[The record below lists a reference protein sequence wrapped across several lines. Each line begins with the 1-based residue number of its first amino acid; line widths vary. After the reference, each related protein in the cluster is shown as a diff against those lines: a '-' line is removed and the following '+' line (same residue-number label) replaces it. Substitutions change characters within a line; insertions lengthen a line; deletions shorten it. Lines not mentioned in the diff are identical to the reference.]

1 MSPSRPSA
9 LLLLLAAVGVGVGV
23 GAESANSL
31 SVIEASRLLALDAEI
46 VRGLRAYLE
55 EEERRQR
62 EEAEGDPESHTPE
75 HPWIPA
81 PLASIRRYIHEFDA
95 VTEGH
100 VGANFEPGGNEG
112 VPSADPLRTLVIARR
127 LGRDWPALRDAHFR
141 NNMSWQGVVEA
152 VEAAEARLG
161 VAGGREEVAGGTA
174 LSLMRL
180 HHVYNLHAH
189 HLAQGSPAPLE
200 DGARARRRSA
210 AMPLLRASDLSAVGV
225 KAMEQEMYG
234 RAAEW
239 FQAARDAEENEAEQ
253 ESPQSASKSDTFRRQ
268 MDLLLHI
275 STSLH
280 DLLLTRRGF
289 TGQTGIFPE
298 QLSQISLMQQKESD
312 VTPPDLEKLGKD
324 DPMSASTTPRDEL
337 TFSKLCRG
345 HRFLTP
351 LEESR
356 LKCRTDT
363 RGSPYLALMPA
374 RVEELSLDPL
384 ILAFRDVLSPRQI
397 EEVKDLARPML
408 EQAATAIGLNSGTI
422 SVRSSHTA
430 WLRDDTHATVRSVSA
445 KVAALTG
452 LDVEDDAGGEALQ
465 VNLYGA
471 AGHYIPHHDFVGA
484 HYKAWEMQPPD
495 GRTLALHPLGDRI
508 ATFMFYMNDVE
519 EGGRTVF
526 PRARVGV
533 EPRKG
538 SAVFWWN
545 LLPTGMSDFRTLHG
559 ACPVIRGT
567 KWVSNKWIKHHPQLH
582 RRPCPVI

>member
-1 MSPSRPSA
+1 ME
-9 LLLLLAAVGVGVGV
+9 V
-23 GAESANSL
+23 SL
-31 SVIEASRLLALDAEI
+31 CQVEKTDSVISVNGGYYIRI
-46 VRGLRAYLE
+46 K
-55 EEERRQR
+55 
-62 EEAEGDPESHTPE
+62 PEVGSPT
-75 HPWIPA
+75 
-81 PLASIRRYIHEFDA
+81 
-95 VTEGH
+95 H
-100 VGANFEPGGNEG
+100 VA
-112 VPSADPLRTLVIARR
+112 
-127 LGRDWPALRDAHFR
+127 
-141 NNMSWQGVVEA
+141 GVVEA

-161 VAGGREEVAGGTA
+161 VAGGREAVAGGTA

-189 HLAQGSPAPLE
+189 HLAQGSPAPLA
-200 DGARARRRSA
+200 DGARPRRRSA
-210 AMPLLRASDLSAVGV
+210 AMPLLRASDLGAVGV

-239 FQAARDAEENEAEQ
+239 FEAARDAVENEAEQ
-253 ESPQSASKSDTFRRQ
+253 EASQSTTKSDTLRRQ

-298 QLSQISLMQQKESD
+298 QLSQISLMEQKESD
-312 VTPPDLEKLGKD
+312 VTPPDLGKLGKD
-324 DPMSASTTPRDEL
+324 DPTSVTVHARDEL
-337 TFSKLCRG
+337 AFSRLCRG
-345 HRFLTP
+345 HRLLTP
-351 LEESR
+351 PEESR
-356 LKCRTDT
+356 LKCRTDA
-363 RGSPYLALMPA
+363 RGSPYLVLMPA

-384 ILAFRDVLSPRQI
+384 ILAFRDVLSNREI
-397 EEVKDLARPML
+397 EDIKDLARPVL
-408 EQAATAIGLNSGTI
+408 EQAATAFGINSGTI

-430 WLRDDTHATVRSVSA
+430 WLRDDTHATVRSVGV
-445 KVAALTG
+445 KVASLTG
-452 LDVEDDAGGEALQ
+452 LVLTEDAGGEVLQ
-465 VNLYGA
+465 VNHYGS

-495 GRTLALHPLGDRI
+495 ETILAGHPNGDRI

-545 LLPTGMSDFRTLHG
+545 LLPNGMSDFRTLHG

-567 KWVSNKWIKHHPQLH
+567 KWVCNKWIKHHPQLH

>member
-1 MSPSRPSA
+1 
-9 LLLLLAAVGVGVGV
+9 
-23 GAESANSL
+23 
-31 SVIEASRLLALDAEI
+31 
-46 VRGLRAYLE
+46 
-55 EEERRQR
+55 
-62 EEAEGDPESHTPE
+62 
-75 HPWIPA
+75 
-81 PLASIRRYIHEFDA
+81 
-95 VTEGH
+95 
-100 VGANFEPGGNEG
+100 
-112 VPSADPLRTLVIARR
+112 
-127 LGRDWPALRDAHFR
+127 
-141 NNMSWQGVVEA
+141 
-152 VEAAEARLG
+152 
-161 VAGGREEVAGGTA
+161 
-174 LSLMRL
+174 
-180 HHVYNLHAH
+180 
-189 HLAQGSPAPLE
+189 
-200 DGARARRRSA
+200 
-210 AMPLLRASDLSAVGV
+210 
-225 KAMEQEMYG
+225 
-234 RAAEW
+234 
-239 FQAARDAEENEAEQ
+239 
-253 ESPQSASKSDTFRRQ
+253 

-337 TFSKLCRG
+337 AFSKLCRG

-363 RGSPYLALMPA
+363 RGTYPPPCPRRGAQPRPAHPRLQGCPLATPDRGGQGLGATHGEAP
-374 RVEELSLDPL
+374 
-384 ILAFRDVLSPRQI
+384 
-397 EEVKDLARPML
+397 L